1 MVQAIQAI
9 LRRPQVE
16 RLTGLRRSSLYAL
29 VQAGKFPRP
38 IKLSEKAV
46 GWLELE
52 IVEWQQRRVAERDAR
67 IAAPRRRRRRGKV
80 EGWAR

>member
-1 MVQAIQAI
+1 MVQAVQAI

-52 IVEWQQRRVAERDAR
+52 IIDWQQQRVAERDAR
-67 IAAPRRRRRRGKV
+67 IAAPRRRRRRRKV
-80 EGWAR
+80 GGWPK

>member
-1 MVQAIQAI
+1 MVQAVQAI

-52 IVEWQQRRVAERDAR
+52 IVDWQQRRVAERDAG
-67 IAAPRRRRRRGKV
+67 IVAPRRRRRRRKV
-80 EGWAR
+80 EGWPK

>member
-52 IVEWQQRRVAERDAR
+52 IVDWQQRRVAERDGED
-67 IAAPRRRRRRGKV
+67 RGTTAEAK
-80 EGWAR
+80 A